1 VSAELVET
9 PDVNGAFPRLSE
21 QQIHTLERRGERR
34 AVADGDVLFRE
45 GDPSYDFIVV
55 LDGLV
60 ETFEEFAGEERRLA
74 VHGPGRF
81 LGDLNVITGGGPLF
95 TAVARQP
102 GVVLAVAP
110 AALRQAIADDPVL
123 GDLVLRAYLLRRT
136 LLIELGVGNKL
147 IGSSHSPDAR
157 RLRDFLA
164 RNRVPHE
171 WIDLEHDEH
180 AERVLVALGVAPE
193 ETPIV
198 ICRSEV
204 VLRNPSTAELAA
216 ALGLRPVQ
224 HVEPSVDLLVV
235 GAGPA
240 GLAASVYGA
249 SEGLRTVTVDAVAT
263 GGQAATS
270 SRIENYLGFPEGI
283 SGGDL
288 AERAAL
294 QARKFGA
301 TILVPGE
308 AASIAFEDGD
318 RTVVR
323 LADGDVLEARAVVL
337 ATGAR
342 YRKLDV
348 PRLEELE
355 GGGIYYA
362 ATLMELP
369 LCLNRPVVVVGGG
382 NSAGQATV
390 FFAEYAARVW
400 LVAREEDLGEN
411 MSRYLVDR
419 IGRAK
424 RVDVLLHT
432 EVRELV
438 GDTELEGVVVEDTH
452 TGERRTLE
460 ADALFVFVGAEPCT
474 SWLAE
479 ALALDR
485 HGFVLTG
492 RDLDGAL
499 RAGGRDPFLLETSR
513 RGVFAAGDVRSG
525 SVKRVAAAV
534 GEGAMAVQFVHRYL
548 AERSG

>member
-9 PDVNGAFPRLSE
+9 PDAIGAFPRLSE
-21 QQIHTLERRGERR
+21 QQIQAIEARGERR
-34 AVADGDVLFRE
+34 PVADGDVLFRE

-60 ETFEEFAGEERRLA
+60 ETFEEFAGQERLLA

-81 LGDLNVITGGGPLF
+81 LGDLNVITGGSPFF

-102 GVVLAVAP
+102 GEVLAVTP
-110 AALRQAIADDPVL
+110 AALRQVLTDDPAL

-147 IGSSHSPDAR
+147 IGSSHSPDTR

-171 WIDLEHDEH
+171 WIDLEHDEQ

-198 ICRSEV
+198 ICRGEI
-204 VLRNPSTAELAA
+204 VLRNPSTAEVAT
-216 ALGLRPVQ
+216 ALGLRSAQ
-224 HVEPSVDLLVV
+224 HAEPSVDLLVI

-270 SRIENYLGFPEGI
+270 SRIENYLGFPAGI
-283 SGGDL
+283 SGGEL

-308 AASIAFEDGD
+308 AASIAFEDSAH
-318 RTVVR
+318 TLVR
-323 LADGDVLEARAVVL
+323 LADGDVVEARAVVL

-348 PRLEELE
+348 PRLDELE
-355 GGGIYYA
+355 GSGVYYA

-390 FFAEYAARVW
+390 FFSEYAAHVW
-400 LVAREEDLGEN
+400 LVAREEDLSAN

-419 IGRAK
+419 IERAK

-438 GDTELEGVVVEDTH
+438 GDAELEGVVVEDTQ

-460 ADALFVFVGAEPCT
+460 ASALFVFIGADPCT
-474 SWLAE
+474 SWLA
-479 ALALDR
+479 AAVALDR

-492 RDLDGAL
+492 PDLDGAR
-499 RAGGRDPFLLETSR
+499 RADGREPLLLETSLP
-513 RGVFAAGDVRSG
+513 GVFAAGDVRSG

-548 AERSG
+548 AERAV